1 MNNELKVSFYIKRE
15 KSAANTSGIYPII
28 GKIIIGNTI
37 AQFSSKLKVEERLW
51 NVKSGRATGKSR
63 QAVELNRAINK
74 INLAIHTNYKDIL
87 KRTGK
92 VTAVEV
98 KNAFQGNVTTQKTV
112 LVLFE
117 EMMQD
122 FKARIGI
129 DRAASTYKQYEVLY
143 SQLKDFLK
151 VQYHVNDIPFGEL
164 DLPFIESLDFYFRV
178 KRKMKARTVKS
189 RLVLFN
195 KVVLLALHRNIIN
208 RHPFAGF
215 EKEKTTLQN
224 KSLNSEELERL
235 VSTPL
240 KSATQRFIR
249 DMFVFSVFTGI
260 SYADLKKLTW
270 KDIIKE
276 SDGSLWISSERQ
288 KTKTAFNVKLLDIPI
303 QIIEYY
309 EGLADNDNV
318 FPVMSLGQVN
328 VGLKRIARHCKIN
341 RTLTYHMARYTFAS
355 QICLSQGVPIE
366 SVSRMLGHTSI
377 LTTQRYARLNNE
389 KVINDM
395 KQFAQRIANEFNFIP

>member
-28 GKIIIGNTI
+28 GKIIIGGTI

-74 INLAIHTNYKDIL
+74 INLAIHTSYKDIL

-98 KNAFQGNVTTQKTV
+98 KNVFQGNVTTQKTV

-178 KRKMKARTVKS
+178 KRKMKARTVKA

-208 RHPFAGF
+208 RHPFADFGT
-215 EKEKTTLQN
+215 EKTTLQN

-288 KTKTAFNVKLLDIPI
+288 KTKTTFNVKLLDIPI

-318 FPVMSLGQVN
+318 FPIMSLGQVN

>member
-74 INLAIHTNYKDIL
+74 INLAIHTSYKDIL

-98 KNAFQGNVTTQKTV
+98 KNVFQGNVTTQKTV

-178 KRKMKARTVKS
+178 KRKMKARTVKA

-208 RHPFAGF
+208 RHPFADFGT
-215 EKEKTTLQN
+215 EKTTLQN

-288 KTKTAFNVKLLDIPI
+288 KTKTTFNVKLLDIPI

-318 FPVMSLGQVN
+318 FPIMSLGQVN

-377 LTTQRYARLNNE
+377 QTTQRYARLNNE

>member
-74 INLAIHTNYKDIL
+74 INLAIHTSYKDIL

-208 RHPFAGF
+208 RHPFADFGT
-215 EKEKTTLQN
+215 EKTTLQN

-288 KTKTAFNVKLLDIPI
+288 KTKTTFNVKLLDIPI

-318 FPVMSLGQVN
+318 FPIMSLGQVN

>member
-74 INLAIHTNYKDIL
+74 INLAIHTSYKDIL

-92 VTAVEV
+92 VTVVEV
-98 KNAFQGNVTTQKTV
+98 KNVFQGNVTTQKTV

-178 KRKMKARTVKS
+178 KRKMKARTVKA

-208 RHPFAGF
+208 RHPFADFGT
-215 EKEKTTLQN
+215 EKTTLQN

>member
-74 INLAIHTNYKDIL
+74 INLAIHTSYKDIL

-122 FKARIGI
+122 FKGRIGI

-178 KRKMKARTVKS
+178 KRKMKARTVKA

-208 RHPFAGF
+208 RHPFADFGT
-215 EKEKTTLQN
+215 EKTTLQN

-318 FPVMSLGQVN
+318 FPIMSLGQVN

>member
-74 INLAIHTNYKDIL
+74 INLAIHTSYKDIL

-98 KNAFQGNVTTQKTV
+98 KNAFQGNAATQKTV

-143 SQLKDFLK
+143 NQLKDFLK

-178 KRKMKARTVKS
+178 KRKMKARTVKA
-189 RLVLFN
+189 RLALFN

-235 VSTPL
+235 ISTPL

-276 SDGSLWISSERQ
+276 NDGSLWISSERQ

-318 FPVMSLGQVN
+318 FPVMNLGQVN
-328 VGLKRIARHCKIN
+328 VGLKRVARHCKIN
-341 RTLTYHMARYTFAS
+341 RALTYHMARYTFAS

-395 KQFAQRIANEFNFIP
+395 KQFARRIANEFNFIP

>member
-74 INLAIHTNYKDIL
+74 INLAIHTSYKDIL

-98 KNAFQGNVTTQKTV
+98 KNAFQGNAATQKTV

-143 SQLKDFLK
+143 NQLKDFLK
-151 VQYHVNDIPFGEL
+151 VQYHVNDILFGEL

-178 KRKMKARTVKS
+178 KRKMKARTVKA
-189 RLVLFN
+189 RLALFN

-235 VSTPL
+235 ISTPL

-276 SDGSLWISSERQ
+276 NDGSLWISSERQ

>member
-1 MNNELKVSFYIKRE
+1 M
-15 KSAANTSGIYPII
+15 
-28 GKIIIGNTI
+28 
-37 AQFSSKLKVEERLW
+37 
-51 NVKSGRATGKSR
+51 
-63 QAVELNRAINK
+63 
-74 INLAIHTNYKDIL
+74 
-87 KRTGK
+87 
-92 VTAVEV
+92 
-98 KNAFQGNVTTQKTV
+98 
-112 LVLFE
+112 
-117 EMMQD
+117 
-122 FKARIGI
+122 
-129 DRAASTYKQYEVLY
+129 LY

-178 KRKMKARTVKS
+178 KRKMKARTVKA

-208 RHPFAGF
+208 RHPFADFGT
-215 EKEKTTLQN
+215 EKTTLQN

-288 KTKTAFNVKLLDIPI
+288 KTKTTFNVKLLDIPI

-318 FPVMSLGQVN
+318 FPIMSLGQVN

-377 LTTQRYARLNNE
+377 QTTQRYARLNNE

>member
-28 GKIIIGNTI
+28 GKIIIGNMI

-74 INLAIHTNYKDIL
+74 INLAIHTSYKDIL

-98 KNAFQGNVTTQKTV
+98 KNVFQGNVTTQKTV

-178 KRKMKARTVKS
+178 KRKMKARTVKA

-208 RHPFAGF
+208 RHPFADFGT
-215 EKEKTTLQN
+215 EKTTLQN

-288 KTKTAFNVKLLDIPI
+288 KTKTTFNVKLLDIPI

-318 FPVMSLGQVN
+318 FPIMSLGQVN

-395 KQFAQRIANEFNFIP
+395 KQFARRIANEFNFIP

>member
-15 KSAANTSGIYPII
+15 KSAANISGIYPII
-28 GKIIIGNTI
+28 GKIIIGSTI

-74 INLAIHTNYKDIL
+74 INLAIHTSYKDIL

-98 KNAFQGNVTTQKTV
+98 KNVFQGNVTTQKTV

-129 DRAASTYKQYEVLY
+129 DRATSTYKQYEVLY

-178 KRKMKARTVKS
+178 KRKMKARTVKA

-208 RHPFAGF
+208 RHPFADFGT
-215 EKEKTTLQN
+215 EKTTLQN

>member
-74 INLAIHTNYKDIL
+74 INLAIHTSYKDIL

-98 KNAFQGNVTTQKTV
+98 KNVFQGNVTTQKTV

-178 KRKMKARTVKS
+178 KRKMKARTVKA

-208 RHPFAGF
+208 RHPFADFGT
-215 EKEKTTLQN
+215 EKTTLQN

-288 KTKTAFNVKLLDIPI
+288 KTKTTFNVKLLDIPI

-318 FPVMSLGQVN
+318 FPIMSLGQVN

-377 LTTQRYARLNNE
+377 LTTQRYARLNSE

>member
-74 INLAIHTNYKDIL
+74 INLAIHTSYKDIL

-178 KRKMKARTVKS
+178 KRKMKARTVKA

-208 RHPFAGF
+208 RHPFADFGT
-215 EKEKTTLQN
+215 EKTTLQN

>member
-28 GKIIIGNTI
+28 GKIIIGGTI

-74 INLAIHTNYKDIL
+74 INLAIHSNYKDIL
-87 KRTGK
+87 QRTGK
-92 VTAVEV
+92 VTAVAV
-98 KNAFQGNVTTQKTV
+98 KNAFQGNATTQKTV

-129 DRAASTYKQYEVLY
+129 DRAASTYKQYEILY

-215 EKEKTTLQN
+215 GTEKTTLQN

-260 SYADLKKLTW
+260 SYADLKKLEW

-276 SDGSLWISSERQ
+276 NDGSLWISSERQ

-309 EGLADNDNV
+309 EGLADNGNV

-341 RTLTYHMARYTFAS
+341 RALTYHMARYTFAS

-395 KQFAQRIANEFNFIP
+395 KQFARRISNEFNFIP

>member
-74 INLAIHTNYKDIL
+74 INLAIHTSYKDIL

-98 KNAFQGNVTTQKTV
+98 KNAFQGIVTTQKTV

-164 DLPFIESLDFYFRV
+164 DLPFIESLNFYFRV
-178 KRKMKARTVKS
+178 KRKMKARTVKA

-208 RHPFAGF
+208 RHPFADFGT
-215 EKEKTTLQN
+215 EKTTLQN

-235 VSTPL
+235 VCTHL